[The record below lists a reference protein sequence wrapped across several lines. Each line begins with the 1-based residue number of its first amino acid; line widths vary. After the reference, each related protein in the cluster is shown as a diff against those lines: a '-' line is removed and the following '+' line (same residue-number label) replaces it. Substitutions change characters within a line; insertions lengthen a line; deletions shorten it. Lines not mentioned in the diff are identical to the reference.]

1 MNTPTDSPGKLPTKN
16 PDAPETPEELATPA
30 PTGGGIARRFRGFLP
45 VVVDVETAGFNA
57 NTDALLEI
65 AAVPIHMDEAG
76 LVYPG
81 KTVSAHVEPFPGAN
95 LEASALAFTG
105 IDPHHPLRIAEPEGK
120 ALKKIFEPI
129 RNILKG
135 SNCSR
140 AILVGHNPSF
150 DLAFVKAAV
159 ERTGVKRNPFH
170 QFSPFDTAT
179 LAGLAYGQTVL
190 ARAIAAA
197 GIEWSSNEAHSAV
210 YDTEKTAELFCVI
223 VNRWKEL
230 GGSPI

>member
-1 MNTPTDSPGKLPTKN
+1 MSTPAKPPTVNPDSP
-16 PDAPETPEELATPA
+16 ESPEELVEPM
-30 PTGGGIARRFRGFLP
+30 PVGSGIARRFRGFLP

-57 NTDALLEI
+57 DTDALLEI
-65 AAVPIHMDEAG
+65 AAVPIHMGDDG

-81 KTVSAHVEPFPGAN
+81 DTISAHVEPFPGAN

-129 RNILKG
+129 RNMLKG

-140 AILVGHNPSF
+140 AILVGHNPAF

-159 ERTGVKRNPFH
+159 ERTGIKRNPFH
-170 QFSPFDTAT
+170 QFSTFDTAT

-197 GIEWSSNEAHSAV
+197 GIEWDNNEAHSAV
-210 YDTEKTAELFCVI
+210 YDTEKTAELFCAI

-230 GGSPI
+230 GGGPL

>member
-1 MNTPTDSPGKLPTKN
+1 MDTTVN
-16 PDAPETPEELATPA
+16 PDAPESPEELAAPA
-30 PTGGGIARRFRGFLP
+30 PISKGIARRFRGFLP

-57 NTDALLEI
+57 DTDALLEI

-81 KTVSAHVEPFPGAN
+81 ETVSAHVKPFPGAN
-95 LEASALAFTG
+95 LEESALAFTG
-105 IDPHHPLRIAEPEGK
+105 IDPHHPLRIAEEEGP

-129 RNILKG
+129 RNMLKG

-140 AILVGHNPSF
+140 AILVGHNPAF

-159 ERTGVKRNPFH
+159 ERTGIKRNPFH
-170 QFSPFDTAT
+170 QFSTFDTAT
-179 LAGLAYGQTVL
+179 LAGLVYGQTVL

-197 GIEWSSNEAHSAV
+197 GIEWDNNAAHSAV
-210 YDTEKTAELFCVI
+210 YDTEKTAELFCAM
-223 VNRWKEL
+223 VNRYKEL
-230 GGSPI
+230 GGGL

>member
-1 MNTPTDSPGKLPTKN
+1 MNTPAN
-16 PDAPETPEELATPA
+16 PDSMESPEELAAPA
-30 PTGGGIARRFRGFLP
+30 PAGKGIVRRFRGFLP

-57 NTDALLEI
+57 DTDALLEI
-65 AAVPIHMDEAG
+65 AAVPIHMDEKG

-81 KTVSAHVEPFPGAN
+81 DTVSAHVKPFPGAN

-105 IDPHHPLRIAEPEGK
+105 IDPHHPLRIAEEEGP

-135 SNCSR
+135 SGCSR
-140 AILVGHNPSF
+140 AILVGHNPAF

-159 ERTGVKRNPFH
+159 ERTGIKRNPFH
-170 QFSPFDTAT
+170 QFSTFDTAT
-179 LAGLAYGQTVL
+179 LGGLAYGQTVL

-197 GIEWSSNEAHSAV
+197 GIEWDNSEAHSAV
-210 YDTEKTAELFCVI
+210 YDTEKTAELFCKI
-223 VNRWKEL
+223 VNLWQAN
-230 GGSPI
+230 GGMDSR